1 MKVFTFSA
9 KNQMVIGCSEGVGNL
24 KFSGINYYTS
34 PLTFITSNVSWVAED
49 KIISRVDLL
58 MTGLRMFVIEFVL

>member
-1 MKVFTFSA
+1 
-9 KNQMVIGCSEGVGNL
+9 MVIGYLKGVGDL

-34 PLTFITSNVSWVAED
+34 LLTFITSNVSWVAEN

-58 MTGLRMFVIEFVL
+58 MTGLQMFVTEFVL

>member
-1 MKVFTFSA
+1 
-9 KNQMVIGCSEGVGNL
+9 MVIGYSEGIGN

-34 PLTFITSNVSWVAED
+34 PLTFITSNVSWVVEN

-58 MTGLRMFVIEFVL
+58 MTGL